1 MNRFCVRI
9 SMPSLRL
16 QAVSAL
22 LLCTSFA
29 KAQSPAPAPKPPVGK
44 HGMTLDDL
52 TRMIHVGAPQV
63 SPDGQ
68 WIAYTVSHVDTGE
81 DKNLTDLWMVRWDGT
96 QDIQLTRG
104 KEGAGEPRW
113 SPDGRYLAFTSGR
126 EGEAKGSQVWLLDRR
141 GGEAQQL
148 TDVKD
153 TLQDY
158 RWSPDSKQL
167 LLTIVAREEPEP
179 EKGAKPK
186 PPKPIVIDRYH
197 FKQDVEGFLSDRQP
211 HLFLFD
217 ISAKKLTKLTNAPAG
232 GEKSFAESGGE
243 WSPDGKQIAF
253 TSNQTTPDPDR
264 FDNGDVFVVAA
275 TPGAAPRKLTSFTG
289 PDEGPLAWMPDGQR
303 IVFRE
308 ALEPH
313 YSIYNMPQLA
323 SVSVA
328 GGNVTMLAPK
338 LDQWVGAP
346 TLIEGGKREGGKI
359 EGGKRVLAEV
369 QDDREE
375 YIAAFALDGKGSSTR
390 LTEGQGSASALHS
403 AGGHTALLW
412 STDSASP
419 EVFAL
424 EGTRLRQLTHHN
436 DALVANLILAPTV
449 DLSAKAS
456 DGSEVHSLLTMPVG
470 YTPGTKA
477 PMVLF
482 IHGGP
487 TAQDAHGFR
496 PDRQLF
502 AAHGYAMLNV
512 NYRGST
518 GRGHAYSE
526 AINADWG
533 GKEVLDLQ
541 AAVDGALATGNI
553 DADRL
558 VVGGW
563 SYGGIL
569 TDYTIASTHRF
580 KAASSGAGMGNLL
593 GFYGVDQYIL
603 QYENELG
610 PPWKNLDAYI
620 KLSYPFLHAD
630 RIKTPTLFMG
640 GDKDFNVPLVGGE
653 QMYEALKSVGV
664 PAELI
669 VYPGE
674 FHGFTRPSFIRDR
687 YERWFTWY
695 DRYAMPK
702 PGTAPAVVANGR

>member
-1 MNRFCVRI
+1 MSRYLSWTV
-9 SMPSLRL
+9 SLRGCST
-16 QAVSAL
+16 AFL
-22 LLCTSFA
+22 LATASLG
-29 KAQSPAPAPKPPVGK
+29 AQAPAVAPTSPNASPPAVGTK
-44 HGMTLDDL
+44 HGMTLDDM
-52 TRMIHVGAPQV
+52 TRMVRVGAPVV
-63 SPDGQ
+63 SPDGK
-68 WIAYTVSHVDTGE
+68 WVAYTVAHVDTGE
-81 DKNLTDLWMVRWDGT
+81 DKNLTDLWMVSWDGT

-104 KEGAGEPRW
+104 KEGAGDPRW
-113 SPDGRYLAFTSGR
+113 SPDGRFLAFTSGR
-126 EGEAKGSQVWLLDRR
+126 EGEAKGSQVWVLDRR

-153 TLQDY
+153 NLHEY

-167 LLTIVAREEPEP
+167 LLTIVARDEPEP

-186 PPKPIVIDRYH
+186 PPKPIVIDRFH
-197 FKQDVEGFLSDRQP
+197 FKQDVQGFLSDRQP

-217 ISAKKLTKLTNAPAG
+217 IASKKLTKLTNSPAG
-232 GEKSFAESGGE
+232 GAQAYAESGAE

-253 TSNQTTPDPDR
+253 TSNQSTPDPDHV
-264 FDNGDVFVVAA
+264 DNGDVFIVAA
-275 TPGAAPRKLTSFTG
+275 TPGAAPRKLTTFAG
-289 PDEGPLAWMPDGQR
+289 PDEGPLAWTPDSTR
-303 IVFRE
+303 ILYRQ
-308 ALEPH
+308 ALQAH

-323 SVSVA
+323 AISA
-328 GGNVTMLAPK
+328 GGGTPEMLTPK
-338 LDQWVGAP
+338 LDQWVGGP
-346 TLIEGGKREGGKI
+346 TLTSDGKRI
-359 EGGKRVLAEV
+359 FAAV
-369 QDDREE
+369 QDDRQE
-375 YIAAFALDGKGSSTR
+375 YVAEISLDGKGSPR
-390 LTEGQGSASALHS
+390 RITEAQGEASSLHQ

-412 STDSASP
+412 TTDSTSP
-419 EVFAL
+419 EIYAL
-424 EGTRLRQLTHHN
+424 EGTHLRKLTSHN
-436 DALVANLILAPTV
+436 DALLATLALAPTM

-496 PDRQLF
+496 ADRQLF

-533 GKEVLDLQ
+533 DKEVLDLQ

-553 DADRL
+553 DPEKL

-630 RIKTPTLFMG
+630 RINTPTLFMG
-640 GDKDFNVPLVGGE
+640 GEKDFNVPLVGGE

-664 PAELI
+664 EAELI

-687 YERWFTWY
+687 YVRWFGWY
-695 DRYAMPK
+695 DHYALGK
-702 PGTAPAVVANGR
+702 PMMDNPTSKEGK

>member
-1 MNRFCVRI
+1 MNRSILCNALPI
-9 SMPSLRL
+9 
-16 QAVSAL
+16 L
-22 LLCTSFA
+22 LLLGA
-29 KAQSPAPAPKPPVGK
+29 DALHAQTPSPAPQKPAIPPAK
-44 HGMTLDDL
+44 HGMTLDDM
-52 TRMIHVGAPQV
+52 TRMVRVGAPEV

-81 DKNLTDLWMVRWDGT
+81 DKNLTDLWMVNWDGS
-96 QDIQLTRG
+96 QDVQLTRG
-104 KEGAGEPRW
+104 KDGAGAPRW

-126 EGEAKGSQVWLLDRR
+126 EGEAKGTQVWLLDRR
-141 GGEAQQL
+141 GGDPLQL
-148 TDVKD
+148 TEVKD
-153 TLQDY
+153 NLNDY

-167 LLTIVAREEPEP
+167 LLTIVERDEPEP

-186 PPKPIVIDRYH
+186 PPKPIVIDRFH
-197 FKQDVEGFLSDRQP
+197 FKQDVQGFLSARQP

-217 ISAKKLTKLTNAPAG
+217 IASKKLSKLTTAPMTGPNAY
-232 GEKSFAESGGE
+232 AETAAE

-253 TSNQTTPDPDR
+253 VSNQATPDPDR
-264 FDNGDVFVVAA
+264 VDNPDIFVVNT
-275 TPGAAPRKLTSFTG
+275 TPASTPRKLTSFAG
-289 PDEGPLAWMPDGQR
+289 PDEGPLAWTADSQR
-303 IVFRE
+303 ILYRQAVN
-308 ALEPH
+308 PH
-313 YSIYNMPQLA
+313 YSIYNMTQMA
-323 SVSVA
+323 SIAMS
-328 GGNVTMLAPK
+328 GGTPEMLAPR

-346 TLIEGGKREGGKI
+346 
-359 EGGKRVLAEV
+359 VLSADRKHVFTEV
-369 QDDREE
+369 QDDRED
-375 YIAAFALDGKGSSTR
+375 YIAELSLDGKGAVKR
-390 LTEGQGSASALHS
+390 ITEGQGSASGLHQ

-412 STDSASP
+412 STDSTSP
-419 EVFAL
+419 EIFAL
-424 EGTRLRQLTHHN
+424 EGSHLRKLTAHN
-436 DALVANLILAPTV
+436 DALVANLLLAPTQ

-456 DGSEVHSLLTMPVG
+456 DGSEVHSLLTLPVG
-470 YTPGTKA
+470 YTPGSKV

-496 PDRQLF
+496 ADRQLF
-502 AAHGYAMLNV
+502 AAKGYAMLNV

-526 AINADWG
+526 AINGDWG
-533 GKEVLDLQ
+533 DKEVLDLQ

-553 DADRL
+553 DADKL

-569 TDYTIASTHRF
+569 TDYMIASTHRF
-580 KAASSGAGMGNLL
+580 QAASSGAGMGNLL

-630 RIKTPTLFMG
+630 RIATPTLFMG
-640 GDKDFNVPLVGGE
+640 GERDFNVPIVGGE
-653 QMYEALKSVGV
+653 QMFQALKSVGV
-664 PAELI
+664 PSELI

-687 YERWFTWY
+687 YVRWFDWY
-695 DRYAMPK
+695 DRYTQHKPAAAPETSPK
-702 PGTAPAVVANGR
+702 S